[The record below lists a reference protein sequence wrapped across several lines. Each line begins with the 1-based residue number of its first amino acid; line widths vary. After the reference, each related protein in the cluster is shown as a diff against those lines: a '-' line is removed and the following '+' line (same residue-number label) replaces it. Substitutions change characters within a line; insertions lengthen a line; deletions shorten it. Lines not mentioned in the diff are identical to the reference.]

1 MQVNWSEE
9 ADFDLNEIVDF
20 IAADNPVAAI
30 NLSELLFDTAEKIG
44 STPYMGRIGRVSGTR
59 ELVAH
64 PNYILVYQLKTNEV
78 LILRVLHSSRMYPC
92 TPETRFPIGRRV
104 FY

>member
-20 IAADNPVAAI
+20 IAADNLVAAI

-44 STPYMGRIGRVSGTR
+44 LTPYMGRIGRVSGTR

-78 LILRVLHSSRMYPC
+78 LILRVLHSSRMYP
-92 TPETRFPIGRRV
+92 
-104 FY
+104 